1 MVGILDLTRYE
12 LVDAVKNGSLDAEE
26 VLEEYR
32 GSIRKNDGKVKAYIT
47 LNDHADGDP
56 RGILAGAP
64 IAVKDNICTKGMR
77 TTCAS
82 KMLEGYVPP
91 YDATVVRRI
100 KGAGGRVIGKTN
112 MDEFAMGS
120 STEHSAFFPSR
131 NPWDTDRVP
140 GGSSG
145 GSGVAVAARE
155 AVAALGSDTGGSVR
169 CPASFCGVVGLKT
182 TYGLM
187 SRYGLVSFSNSI
199 EQIGP
204 MTRDVRDC
212 ALMMNA
218 VSGYDE
224 RDGTSLNVDA
234 EDYLS
239 YLAND
244 VKGMRFGVPRE
255 FLGDGTD
262 DGVSKAVWRCVNSL
276 ESMGARWDEVSLP
289 SVRYALP
296 AYYMIAMS
304 EASSNLARYDGI
316 RYGTRE
322 EDEGLDWSSSYSKTR
337 GRGFGKEVKRRIILG
352 TFALSSGYYEAYY
365 IKAQKV
371 RTLIKNEFDRLFKEY
386 DALLG
391 PTMPSPA
398 FRLGEKVDDPLSMYM
413 TDIDTVSINLAGIP
427 ALSLPCGFVDG
438 LPVGMQIMAPPL
450 CEWRILTV
458 AKRIEEELRL
468 DLRPPLAR
476 G

>member
-1 MVGILDLTRYE
+1 MGRTLDLTLYE
-12 LVDAVKNGSLDAEE
+12 LVEAIKNGSLEAEE
-26 VLEEYR
+26 VFEEYKS
-32 GSIRKNDGKVKAYIT
+32 SILRNDCRLKAYIT
-47 LNDHADGDP
+47 LIDRMDGESS
-56 RGILAGAP
+56 GILGGAP
-64 IAVKDNICTKGMR
+64 IAVKDNICTKGTR

-82 KMLEGYVPP
+82 RMLEGYVPP
-91 YDATVVRRI
+91 YDATVVERI
-100 KGAGGRVIGKTN
+100 KRAGGHVIGKTN

-131 NPWDTDRVP
+131 NPWNTEMVP

-155 AVAALGSDTGGSVR
+155 AVAAIGSDTGGSVR

-187 SRYGLVSFSNSI
+187 SRYGLVAFSNSI

-212 ALMMNA
+212 ALIMNA

-224 RDGTSLNVDA
+224 RDGTTLNVKG

-239 YLAND
+239 YLGKGI
-244 VKGMRFGVPRE
+244 KGMKFGVPRE
-255 FLGDGTD
+255 FLGEGTD
-262 DGVSKAVWRCVNSL
+262 EGVGKAVWRCVHMI
-276 ESMGARWDEVSLP
+276 ESMGAQWEEVSLP

-316 RYGTRE
+316 RYGMRE

-352 TFALSSGYYEAYY
+352 TFALSSGYYDAYY
-365 IKAQKV
+365 VKAQKA
-371 RTLIKNEFDRLFKEY
+371 RTLIKNDFDRLFKRY

-391 PTMPSPA
+391 PTVPSTA

-427 ALSLPCGFVDG
+427 ALSLPCGFVEG
-438 LPVGMQIMAPPL
+438 LPVGLQIMAPPL
-450 CEWRILTV
+450 CEGRILTV
-458 AKRIEEELRL
+458 AKRLEEELRL
-468 DLRPPLAR
+468 DLRPPLVS

>member
-1 MVGILDLTRYE
+1 MGRILDLTLYE
-12 LVDAVKNGSLDAEE
+12 LVEAIKSGSLGAQE

-32 GSIRKNDGKVKAYIT
+32 ASIRKNDGKLNAFIT
-47 LNDHADGDP
+47 LNEHIEGEP

-64 IAVKDNICTKGMR
+64 IAIKDNMCTKGMR

-82 KMLEGYVPP
+82 KMLERYVPP
-91 YDATVVRRI
+91 YDATVIERI
-100 KGAGGRVIGKTN
+100 KGAGGQVIGKTN

-120 STEHSAFFPSR
+120 STEYSAFFPSK
-131 NPWDTDRVP
+131 NPWDTSRVP

-187 SRYGLVSFSNSI
+187 SRYGLIAFSNSI

-224 RDGTSLNVDA
+224 RDGTTLNVKK

-239 YLAND
+239 YLGKE
-244 VKGMRFGVPRE
+244 VKGMRFGVPKE
-255 FLGDGTD
+255 FLGEGTD
-262 DGVSKAVWRCVNSL
+262 EGVRKAVWKCAHIL
-276 ESMGARWDEVSLP
+276 ESMGASWEEVSLP
-289 SVRYALP
+289 SVKYALP

-316 RYGTRE
+316 RYGMRE
-322 EDEGLDWSSSYSKTR
+322 DDEGLDWSSSYSKTR
-337 GRGFGKEVKRRIILG
+337 GKGFGKEVKRRIILG

-371 RTLIKNEFDRLFKEY
+371 RTLIKNEFDGLFKRY

-398 FRLGEKVDDPLSMYM
+398 FRLGEKVDDPLAMYM

-427 ALSLPCGFVDG
+427 ALSLPCGFVGG
-438 LPVGMQIMAPPL
+438 LPIGLQIIAPPL
-450 CEWRILTV
+450 CEGRILTV
-458 AKRIEEELRL
+458 AKRIEGELRL
-468 DLRPPLAR
+468 DLRPPWGR

>member
-1 MVGILDLTRYE
+1 MVGILDLTLYE
-12 LVDAVKNGSLDAEE
+12 LVDAIKNGSLDAEE

-32 GSIRKNDGKVKAYIT
+32 GSIRKSDGKVKAYIT

-91 YDATVVRRI
+91 YDAAVVQRI

-438 LPVGMQIMAPPL
+438 LPVGLQIMAPPL
-450 CEWRILTV
+450 CEGRILTV

>member
-1 MVGILDLTRYE
+1 MGKILDLTLFE
-12 LVDAVKNGSLDAEE
+12 LVEAIKNGSLDSKD
-26 VLEEYR
+26 VLDDYR
-32 GSIRKNDGKVKAYIT
+32 TSIKKNDGELKAYIT
-47 LNDHADGDP
+47 LNEQDDGK
-56 RGILAGAP
+56 RQGALQGAP
-64 IAVKDNICTKGMR
+64 IAIKDNICTKGLR

-82 KMLEGYVPP
+82 KILQNYIPP
-91 YDATVVRRI
+91 YDATVVVRI
-100 KGAGGRVIGKTN
+100 KEAGGTILGKAN

-120 STEHSAFFPSR
+120 STENSAFFPSR
-131 NPWDTDRVP
+131 NPWDTSRVP

-145 GSGVAVAARE
+145 GSGVAVASRE

-169 CPASFCGVVGLKT
+169 CPASFCGIVGLKT

-187 SRYGLVSFSNSI
+187 SRYGLIAFSNSI

-212 ALMMNA
+212 ALLMD
-218 VSGYDE
+218 VISGYDD
-224 RDGTSLNVDA
+224 RDGTTLNVRK
-234 EDYLS
+234 ERYMDYLGKE
-239 YLAND
+239 
-244 VKGMRFGVPRE
+244 VKGMRFGVPKE

-262 DGVSKAVWRCVNSL
+262 EGVKKGVWDCAHIL
-276 ESMGARWDEVSLP
+276 ESMGANCEEVSLP
-289 SVRYALP
+289 SVKYALP

-316 RYGTRE
+316 RYGVRE
-322 EDEGLDWSSSYSKTR
+322 DDEGADWSTSYSKTR
-337 GRGFGKEVKRRIILG
+337 GKGFGKEVKRRIILG

-371 RTLIKNEFDRLFKEY
+371 RTLIKNEFDRLFKRY
-386 DALLG
+386 DALIG

-398 FRLGEKVDDPLSMYM
+398 FKIGEKVDDPLSMYM

-427 ALSLPCGFVDG
+427 ALSLPCGFVGG
-438 LPVGMQIMAPPL
+438 LPIGFQIMAPPL
-450 CEWRILTV
+450 CEGRIFTV
-458 AKRIEEELRL
+458 AKQLEEELRL
-468 DLRPPLAR
+468 DMKPPRR